1 MNHEDLDAL
10 LSIPASTRQD
20 AERILFALESMPDG
34 CSVNTCCLATE
45 ILDRPEDADAW
56 DMFGLDRAIR
66 LLAETHGLR
75 INDNRHSSRAE
86 NLPFN
91 LDFCVWHRANA
102 DENSKFSAGANPSE
116 RDYRYAYEDMVAN
129 AIGEILARALP
140 ANLVP
145 TALSFDSCEVP
156 ACDAMLLTVSC
167 EFEICGFGFELGMEL
182 DTGEGR
188 LRCVDDP
195 EPEPFVTS
203 ATLTCEGHSD
213 DGDFLAY
220 IWDTDTPE
228 WRTNPDAEE

>member
-1 MNHEDLDAL
+1 MPSKETLFDQATKQRSVEADWSH
-10 LSIPASTRQD
+10 IPDSTYHMCR
-20 AERILFALESMPDG
+20 RVKGIG
-34 CSVNTCCLATE
+34 VLAHS
-45 ILDRPEDADAW
+45 
-56 DMFGLDRAIR
+56 DM
-66 LLAETHGLR
+66 
-75 INDNRHSSRAE
+75 AE

-91 LDFCVWHRANA
+91 LDFYVWHRANA
-102 DENSKFSAGANPSE
+102 DENSKFPTGANPSE
-116 RDYRYAYEDMVAN
+116 RDYRYAYDNMVAN

-145 TALSFDSCEVP
+145 TVLSFDACEIP
-156 ACDAMLLTVSC
+156 ACDAMLLTVNC
-167 EFEICGFGFELGMEL
+167 EFEICGFGLELEMEL

-195 EPEPFVTS
+195 QPEPSVTS
-203 ATLTCEGHSD
+203 AALTCEGYSD

>member
-1 MNHEDLDAL
+1 MNHGDLDAL

-34 CSVNTCCLATE
+34 CSVNTCSLAAE
-45 ILDRPEDADAW
+45 VLDCSENADDW
-56 DMFGLDRAIR
+56 DVFDLDRAIR

-75 INDNRHSSRAE
+75 LDDSHHSDMAE
-86 NLPFN
+86 DLPFN
-91 LDFCVWHRANA
+91 LDFYVWHRANA
-102 DENSKFSAGANPSE
+102 DENSKFPTGVNPSE
-116 RDYRYAYEDMVAN
+116 RDYRYAYDDMVAN
-129 AIGEILARALP
+129 AIGEVLARALP

-145 TALSFDSCEVP
+145 TALSFDACEIP
-156 ACDAMLLTVSC
+156 ACDAMLLTVNC
-167 EFEICGFGFELGMEL
+167 KFEICGFGFELRMEL

-203 ATLTCEGHSD
+203 ATLTCEGYSD

-228 WRTNPDAEE
+228 WCTNYDVEE